1 MTTPNP
7 VLSEMI
13 NEAPEQVA
21 AAEKNLDQINET
33 QSDLEDKSTA
43 IEEGVCGAAAAD
55 ATNILELT
63 IAPDK
68 GGYVWYGP
76 NFAQISWDPPGTL
89 TDFEIR
95 DSTTH
100 ISIYVYNIGDYPD
113 LDAAVDDF
121 TFGNDYITHPLGSD
135 AAYGLDPL
143 IAAYETAKTV
153 VTAGKNKVE
162 ASVDVLERYL

>member
-13 NEAPEQVA
+13 NEAPDQVDA
-21 AAEKNLDQINET
+21 ADKNLDQINET
-33 QSDLEDKSTA
+33 QSELEDKSNA
-43 IEEGVCGAAAAD
+43 IKSDVCMVAVAD

-63 IAPDK
+63 VAPDK

-76 NFAQISWDPPGTL
+76 NFAKISWDPLGTL

-95 DSTTH
+95 DATTH
-100 ISIYVYNIGDYPD
+100 ISIYVYNVGDYPD
-113 LDAAVDDF
+113 LDTAVDDF
-121 TFGNDYITHPLGSD
+121 AFGNDYITHPLGAD

-143 IAAYETAKTV
+143 INAYETAKTV
-153 VTAGKNKVE
+153 VTAGKAKVE
-162 ASVDVLERYL
+162 ASVDVLKRFL